1 MTDIN
6 FKIVKLEN
14 IGRRQLAYSILN
26 HNKGHYAIFQI
37 EGPSKA
43 AIELESKLKYDTSV
57 IRHLLLRVNKLSLED
72 SLLLMDSKEAKKT
85 SKDEEDNQDN
95 FKSNSEE
102 KTELISDDDHI
113 SKESKATLFISKSI
127 KSPNK
132 TVLSVGKLRRPLY
145 CFKESSVY
153 QIVSHSVAS
162 KTANQPIVKE

>member
-1 MTDIN
+1 MNNYELTLILNPDLSTKFETFQKKFEKTLTDIN

-57 IRHLLLRVNKLSLED
+57 IRHLLLRVNRLSLED

-113 SKESKATLFISKSI
+113 SKESKA
-127 KSPNK
+127 
-132 TVLSVGKLRRPLY
+132 G
-145 CFKESSVY
+145 E
-153 QIVSHSVAS
+153 
-162 KTANQPIVKE
+162 